1 LPPSL
6 ESSFALY
13 IEEIRRFLMLAPQ
26 EEFVLAKCWRE
37 YEDSGAAHKLV
48 HDTRRIQDWLDQR

>member
-48 HDTRRIQDWLDQR
+48 HDTRRIQD